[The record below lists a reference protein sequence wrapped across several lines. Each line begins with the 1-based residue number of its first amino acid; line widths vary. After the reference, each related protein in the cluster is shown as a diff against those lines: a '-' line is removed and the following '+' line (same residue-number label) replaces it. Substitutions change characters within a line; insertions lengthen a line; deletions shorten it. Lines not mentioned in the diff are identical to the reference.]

1 MLNHRFL
8 KLKPML
14 SSCFATVLPFVL
26 IASCFTLSLSISTI
40 IASLTAT
47 REYQLS
53 LRDFYQNFI
62 SLIVFMEYVF
72 CPKNHYF
79 YNFYN
84 QEVNASTLCLSIFYV
99 SLSANI
105 FPGNLVSSMLENKSV
120 SAGWCAAGRWEVGYL
135 MIVVLFANK
144 SRLLH
149 FIANA
154 ILLGD
159 GGLFLD

>member
-1 MLNHRFL
+1 MCYTQIHIIFL
-8 KLKPML
+8 SFL
-14 SSCFATVLPFVL
+14 LPRGKCL
-26 IASCFTLSLSISTI
+26 YI
-40 IASLTAT
+40 IL
-47 REYQLS
+47 Y
-53 LRDFYQNFI
+53 
-62 SLIVFMEYVF
+62 
-72 CPKNHYF
+72 
-79 YNFYN
+79 
-84 QEVNASTLCLSIFYV
+84 LSIFYV

-120 SAGWCAAGRWEVGYL
+120 SAGWCAAGWWEVGYL

-144 SRLLH
+144 SLLLH